1 MADQNLSRPMICIPK
16 EHMFYIQ
23 SPPSPPEITIELS
36 RVQVIEIDVKLNQLT
51 ASMEFRVNWTENGR
65 YDLATPVKE
74 WIIIKEK
81 AIHQQIWSPGI
92 DIRKNLVTLKT
103 KEHKLQF
110 AKDSNDEEIT
120 WLAMSYNI
128 FTRVKCNMND
138 STFPFDEQECTI
150 EVSSTTIM

>member
-1 MADQNLSRPMICIPK
+1 MICIPK
-16 EHMFYIQ
+16 DHVMYIQ
-23 SPPSPPEITIELS
+23 SPPSLPTNISIELS
-36 RVQVIEIDVKLNQLT
+36 YIQIIEIDVKLNQLT

-92 DIRKNLVTLKT
+92 GIRKNLVTLKT

-128 FTRVKCNMND
+128 FTRVKCNMYAT
-138 STFPFDEQECTI
+138 TFPFDAQECYI
-150 EVSSTTIM
+150 DVSTMHFQI